1 MSFLKKIFGIGK
13 KKEEEAEKLRIEEE
27 RLEAERRE
35 KEDRIAEE
43 EAKAVAE
50 KKAREEREAAELE
63 EAKAEEAKVQEEIKA
78 EEKKAA
84 EAVEAAERERLEK
97 EREAEAEKKLEEAR
111 TQAEERAKEEAA
123 KAREAERERL
133 AQEKREEEERKAI
146 EEAER
151 KTKEEKTRDE
161 ERAKAQ
167 AALREAPKKK
177 GLFAS
182 LKEKLVKSREGL
194 FGKMKKFF
202 AGRSVIDE
210 DMYEELEEILIQSD
224 IGMDMTLK
232 IVDRLEKEVKAR
244 GIKDPSLVYDVLKDV
259 MEGFLIEEDTELDIY
274 NPGLNVLLVV
284 GVNGVGK
291 TTTIGK
297 IASKLV
303 KEGKNVVIGAG
314 DTFRAAAIE
323 QLEEWADRAGADIIK
338 HSQGADPGAVVFD
351 TLEAAKKR
359 NADVAIIDTAGRLH
373 NKNNLMKELEK
384 INVIIGKQVGK
395 DNYES
400 ILVIDGT
407 TGQNGLNQ
415 AKVFNEVT
423 NLTGF
428 IVTKLDGTAKGGIVF
443 SISEEL
449 KKPIKFIGVGEGI
462 EDLRVFD
469 SKEYIK
475 AIFE

>member
-27 RLEAERRE
+27 A
-35 KEDRIAEE
+35 RIE
-43 EAKAVAE
+43 AE
-50 KKAREEREAAELE
+50 KKAE
-63 EAKAEEAKVQEEIKA
+63 

-84 EAVEAAERERLEK
+84 EERAASEEKAREEAKTAEDERRVAEAA
-97 EREAEAEKKLEEAR
+97 AV
-111 TQAEERAKEEAA
+111 AEERAREEAERVAAERAEEERRLEEERLQAEQAEAERNAKEEAE
-123 KAREAERERL
+123 KAREAERARL
-133 AQEKREEEERKAI
+133 AEEAAKKAA

-151 KTKEEKTRDE
+151 KTAEEKQREE

-167 AALREAPKKK
+167 ASLREAPKKK
-177 GLFAS
+177 GIFAS

-202 AGRSVIDE
+202 AGRNVIDE

-244 GIKDPSLVYDVLKDV
+244 GVKDPALVYDVLRDV
-259 MEGFLIEEDTELDIY
+259 MEGFLIDEGTELDIY
-274 NPGLNVLLVV
+274 KPGLNVLLVV

-338 HSQGADPGAVVFD
+338 HAQGADPGAVVYD

-373 NKNNLMKELEK
+373 NKNNLMKELQK
-384 INVIIGKQVGK
+384 INTIIGKHVGEGS
-395 DNYES
+395 YES
-400 ILVIDGT
+400 VLVIDGT